1 MKWLFEEL
9 KDIEDDEEDEL
20 EVPVSMSRSQIN
32 QAPVRSGAMTESEDL
47 EEYKKYRE
55 ESKTRGIRPMSFTS
69 WRDLIRSA
77 KKVGMYNEDFNIGK
91 SVEWRKSKFK
101 WSLTERV
108 LNAVISRLNK
118 DYYLWKGNIKWYQ
131 ERNGRWNLYVIDPG
145 GMDQYVRQIEQD
157 IKAYS
162 F

>member
-9 KDIEDDEEDEL
+9 KDIEDDEEDEKEL

-32 QAPVRSGAMTESEDL
+32 QAPVRSGAMT
-47 EEYKKYRE
+47 
-55 ESKTRGIRPMSFTS
+55 
-69 WRDLIRSA
+69 
-77 KKVGMYNEDFNIGK
+77 EDFNIGK